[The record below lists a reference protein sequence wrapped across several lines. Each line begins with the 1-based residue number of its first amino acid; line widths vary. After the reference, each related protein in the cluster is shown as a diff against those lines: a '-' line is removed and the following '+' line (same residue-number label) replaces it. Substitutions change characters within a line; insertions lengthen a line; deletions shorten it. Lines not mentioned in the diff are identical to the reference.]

1 MKSYIL
7 IAALTAM
14 LIPTTLFAEEHE
26 QNEEHQD
33 TERQI
38 HLRRAQME
46 LEEHESEL
54 EFDREMRDMELHE
67 RHIELDRR
75 TKPLSRKP
83 YPKHHGKCP
92 AAPILLLLCLV
103 INILLTVWVYQ
114 DIKKRNTGSGIWIV
128 VTLLAGLFGALV
140 YALTRI
146 GDNKQTQ

>member
-14 LIPTTLFAEEHE
+14 LIPTTLLAEEHE
-26 QNEEHQD
+26 QNEEHHAM
-33 TERQI
+33 ERQI
-38 HLRRAQME
+38 HLHRAQME

-54 EFDREMRDMELHE
+54 EFDREMREMELHE
-67 RHIELDRR
+67 RHIELDRQR
-75 TKPLSRKP
+75 KPVSHKP
-83 YPKHHGKCP
+83 YPKHHGKWH
-92 AAPILLLLCLV
+92 AKLLLLGLV

-128 VTLLAGLFGALV
+128 ITLLTGLFGALV

>member
-7 IAALTAM
+7 ITALIAM
-14 LIPTTLFAEEHE
+14 LVPTTLFAEEHE

-33 TERQI
+33 AEHQI

-54 EFDREMRDMELHE
+54 EFGREMREMELRE
-67 RHIELDRR
+67 RQIELDRR

-92 AAPILLLLCLV
+92 AAPLLLLCMV

-146 GDNKQTQ
+146 GDNKQPQ

>member
-26 QNEEHQD
+26 HNGEHQAM
-33 TERQI
+33 ERQI

-46 LEEHESEL
+46 LEQHESEL
-54 EFDREMRDMELHE
+54 DFEREMREMELRE
-67 RHIELDRR
+67 RHIELDRQ
-75 TKPLSRKP
+75 TKPLSGKP
-83 YPKHHGKCP
+83 YQKHHGKCP
-92 AAPILLLLCLV
+92 AAPILLLLCLA

-146 GDNKQTQ
+146 GDNKQPQ

>member
-1 MKSYIL
+1 MKSCIL
-7 IAALTAM
+7 IAALAAM
-14 LIPTTLFAEEHE
+14 LVPTTLFAEEHE

-33 TERQI
+33 AEHQI

-54 EFDREMRDMELHE
+54 QFEREMREMELRE
-67 RHIELDRR
+67 RQIELDRR
-75 TKPLSRKP
+75 TKAFSHKP
-83 YPKHHGKCP
+83 YPKHHGKWH
-92 AAPILLLLCLV
+92 AKLLLLCLV

-128 VTLLAGLFGALV
+128 ITLLAGLFGALV

-146 GDNKQTQ
+146 GDNKQT